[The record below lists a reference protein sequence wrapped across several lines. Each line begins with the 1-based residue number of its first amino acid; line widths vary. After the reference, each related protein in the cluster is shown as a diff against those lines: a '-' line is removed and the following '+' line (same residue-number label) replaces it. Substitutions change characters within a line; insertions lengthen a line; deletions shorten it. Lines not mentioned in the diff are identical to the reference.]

1 MSAPTPPEPPAV
13 PQYMTYLPGRRP
25 SFKTH
30 TNIGHVKNAIR
41 SGRTPYGSREQH
53 TLYAYEL
60 KDGKYEVMWEV
71 DGNATLE
78 ELPWKTLIR
87 PPYVKPH
94 VPCNCHNCTS

>member
-1 MSAPTPPEPPAV
+1 MTAPTPPEPP
-13 PQYMTYLPGRRP
+13 PIPPYMTYLPSRSP

-41 SGRTPYGSREQH
+41 SGRTPYGSREKH

-71 DGNATLE
+71 DGNVKLE
-78 ELPWKTLIR
+78 DLPWATLIR
-87 PPYVKPH
+87 PPYVAPH
-94 VPCNCHNCTS
+94 VKCQCPNC